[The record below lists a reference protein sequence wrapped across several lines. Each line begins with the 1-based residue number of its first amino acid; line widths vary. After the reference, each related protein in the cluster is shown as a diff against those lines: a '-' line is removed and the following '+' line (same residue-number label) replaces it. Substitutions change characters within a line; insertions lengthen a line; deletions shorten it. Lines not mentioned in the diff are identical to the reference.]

1 MLLIIALL
9 LKKRKLLE
17 QKKYKRKWFWVKKIF
32 ERREELGEFHSLVN
46 ELNLFDREYYFR

>member
-17 QKKYKRKWFWVKKIF
+17 RKKYKRKRFWVKKIF

-46 ELNLFDREYYFR
+46 ELNLFDWEYYFR